1 MIPKPGKTTL
11 REFHTA
17 LRTRIKLSAKVQ
29 PEKFKILPKPKYSR
43 IPVTSKAENQA
54 EIIAI
59 GASTGGIPA
68 LSHILQNL
76 PTTLPG
82 IVVVQHLLPEYTV
95 SFASTL
101 DAGSKL
107 KVKTASSGD
116 LILPGTV
123 LLAPGN
129 QHMTVQRVQSGFCVE
144 CNSSAKV
151 NGHRPSVDVLF
162 ESVAKISGKGAIGIL
177 LSGMGSDGAKGLL
190 EMKKSGAMNLSQ
202 DESTSVVYGM
212 PKAAAEL
219 NASHEIL
226 PIQDIAERITQF
238 CLEG

>member
-1 MIPKPGKTTL
+1 MSK
-11 REFHTA
+11 
-17 LRTRIKLSAKVQ
+17 
-29 PEKFKILPKPKYSR
+29 KILIVEDEPGILLSLKDEFESEGYT
-43 IPVTSKAENQA
+43 VYQA
-54 EIIAI
+54 EDGEEGLDFAK
-59 GASTGGIPA
+59 
-68 LSHILQNL
+68 
-76 PTTLPG
+76 
-82 IVVVQHLLPEYTV
+82 QHAP
-95 SFASTL
+95 
-101 DAGSKL
+101 
-107 KVKTASSGD
+107 D